1 MNEQTEK
8 VEDKDAGSHKI
19 SIFTYF
25 IFGGRME
32 DFIWQDILSVRE
44 KLENQYCL

>member
-1 MNEQTEK
+1 MNEQTEQ

>member
-1 MNEQTEK
+1 MNEQTEQ

-25 IFGGRME
+25 IFLLNP
-32 DFIWQDILSVRE
+32 F
-44 KLENQYCL
+44 